1 LLLDV
6 AERVLMDIICS
17 YCKALIRTVESNL
30 SGVSHGICRNCHP
43 KLVKELGQPLSEFV
57 DELSTPILVMREDT
71 RIVAA
76 NVAARRLSPEP
87 LEELSGVLCGDVIGC
102 LHSHEEGGCGRTVH
116 CLSCAI
122 RRSVAHTFETG
133 EPCHDVSA
141 YQDIGLLS
149 GDTQVCFR
157 ISTEKKG
164 DFVLLRIDRVE
175 ETPKGDPSGS

>member
-1 LLLDV
+1 
-6 AERVLMDIICS
+6 MDIICS

-30 SGVSHGICRNCHP
+30 SGVSHGVCRDCLP
-43 KLVKELGQPLSEFV
+43 KLVKDLGQPLSKFV
-57 DELSTPILVMREDT
+57 DEMSAPILVIRGDT

-76 NVAARRLSPEP
+76 NAAARKLSREP
-87 LEELSGVLCGDVIGC
+87 LEELAGMLCGDVIGC

-133 EPCHDVSA
+133 EPCLDVPA
-141 YQDIGLLS
+141 FQDIGLLS
-149 GDTQVCFR
+149 GDKLVCFR

-164 DFVLLRIDRVE
+164 DFVMLRIE
-175 ETPKGDPSGS
+175 QIEKASEGNPTAS